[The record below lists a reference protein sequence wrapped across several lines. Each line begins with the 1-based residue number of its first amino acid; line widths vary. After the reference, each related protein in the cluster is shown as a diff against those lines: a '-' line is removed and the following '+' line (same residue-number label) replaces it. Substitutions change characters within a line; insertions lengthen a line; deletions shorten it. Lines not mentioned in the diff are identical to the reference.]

1 MKKYSDFTE
10 EQKEKRRASCRAWQ
24 AKNKDKVK
32 AQKRAYEKT
41 EAGKLAKKR
50 WEENYKK
57 SGGRKAAE
65 ERRKNKPISEAR
77 LACRKKWAKSEAGKV
92 YHASN
97 RSKRRVRSA
106 LTELDLFVLKEAH
119 RLAKQREKL
128 LNSKWEVD
136 HIVAIT
142 KGGTNQYTNIQV
154 VPALWNRRKSNIH
167 ANIFFGANKE
177 N

>member
-1 MKKYSDFTE
+1 MKKYSDLTE

-24 AKNKDKVK
+24 NRNKEKVK
-32 AQKRAYEKT
+32 ATKKAYNQSDI
-41 EAGKLAKKR
+41 GKAAKKR

-65 ERRKNKPISEAR
+65 ERRKNKPISKAR
-77 LACRKKWAKSEAGKV
+77 LACRKKWAKSDEGKA
-92 YHASN
+92 YHAGN
-97 RSKRRVRSA
+97 RSKRRAKSD

-119 RLAKQREKL
+119 RLAKLREKL
-128 LNSKWEVD
+128 LDSKWEVD

-142 KGGTNQYTNIQV
+142 KGGTNHYDNIQV

-167 ANIFFGANKE
+167 ANKFFSANKE